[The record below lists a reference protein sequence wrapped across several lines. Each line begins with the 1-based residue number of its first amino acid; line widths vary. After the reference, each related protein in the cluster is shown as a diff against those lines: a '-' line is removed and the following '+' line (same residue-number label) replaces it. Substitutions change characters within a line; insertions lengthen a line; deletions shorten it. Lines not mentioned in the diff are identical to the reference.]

1 MKKTLA
7 LLAATGAAA
16 FALNAQAATKW
27 DLPSAY
33 PASNL
38 HTQNLEQFAKDV
50 SALSGGELNIT
61 LHSNA
66 SLYKAPEIKR
76 AVQGN
81 QAQIGEIL
89 LTNYANEDPMYAL
102 DGLPFLATGYD
113 AAWKLYQA
121 QKDLLNKKLATQG
134 MTLLY
139 TVAWPPQGIF
149 ANKDIKTVA
158 DLKGVKWRA
167 YSPVT
172 ARIAELVGAQPVTI
186 QQSELAQAMATG
198 VVNAFMTSGST
209 GWDTKTYEYIKKFY
223 DTQAWLPKNAIIV
236 NKKAFDALDDKSRKA
251 LLQAGADAEKRGWA
265 LSKEKTQWYL
275 DNLAKNG
282 MEIIEPSPELMQGLD
297 KVGDTMLA
305 EWIQKAGPDGQKVID
320 AFRASK

>member
-1 MKKTLA
+1 MKKMFA
-7 LLAATGAAA
+7 LLTATGAAA
-16 FALNAQAATKW
+16 FALNVQAATKW

-38 HTQNLEQFAKDV
+38 HTQTLEQFVKDV
-50 SALSGGELNIT
+50 KELSGGELDIT
-61 LHSNA
+61 LHNNA

-89 LTNYANEDPMYAL
+89 LTNFANEDPIYAL
-102 DGLPFLATGYD
+102 DGLPFLATGYE

-121 QKDLLNKKLATQG
+121 QKELLNKKLASQG

-139 TVAWPPQGIF
+139 SVAWPPQGIF
-149 ANKDIKTVA
+149 ANKDINKVD

-186 QQSELAQAMATG
+186 QQSELSQAMATG
-198 VVNAFMTSGST
+198 VVEALMTSGST

-223 DTQAWLPKNAIIV
+223 DTQAWLPKNAVIM
-236 NKKAFDALDDKSRKA
+236 NKKAFDQLSEKSQKA
-251 LLQAGADAEKRGWA
+251 VLQAGEKAEKAGWA
-265 LSKEKTQWYL
+265 LSHEKTQRYL
-275 DNLAKNG
+275 DQLAKNG
-282 MEIIEPSPELMQGLD
+282 MSIIEPSDELMKGLD
-297 KVGDTMLA
+297 KVGETMLA
-305 EWIQKAGPDGQKVID
+305 EWIERAGPDGQKVID
-320 AFRASK
+320 TYLAAK

>member
-1 MKKTLA
+1 MKKMFA
-7 LLAATGAAA
+7 LLTATGAAA
-16 FALNAQAATKW
+16 FALNVQAATKW

-38 HTQNLEQFAKDV
+38 HTQTLEQFVKDV
-50 SALSGGELNIT
+50 KELSGGELDIT
-61 LHSNA
+61 LHNNA

-89 LTNYANEDPMYAL
+89 LTNFANEDPIYAL
-102 DGLPFLATGYD
+102 DGLPFLATGYE

-121 QKDLLNKKLATQG
+121 QKELLNKKLASQG

-139 TVAWPPQGIF
+139 SVAWPPQGIF
-149 ANKDIKTVA
+149 ANKDINKVD

-186 QQSELAQAMATG
+186 QQSELSQAMATG
-198 VVNAFMTSGST
+198 VVEAFMTSGST

-223 DTQAWLPKNAIIV
+223 DTQAWLPKNAVIM
-236 NKKAFDALDDKSRKA
+236 NKKAFDQLSEKSQKA
-251 LLQAGADAEKRGWA
+251 VLQAGEKAEKAGWA
-265 LSKEKTQWYL
+265 LSQEKTQWYL
-275 DNLAKNG
+275 DQLAKNG
-282 MEIIEPSPELMQGLD
+282 MSIIKPSDELMKGLD
-297 KVGDTMLA
+297 KVGETMLA
-305 EWIQKAGPDGQKVID
+305 EWIKRAGPDGQKVID
-320 AFRASK
+320 TYRAAK